1 MYIYIYI
8 LDVSAFCWVTSKF
21 IHSMF
26 YDYLDN
32 ITLISNPNWVNPTAA
47 TTSSAGHARMVLSIC
62 CRSTCFPKIYL
73 LDYLVFLY
81 SSLLGFLCFCF
92 VVLLSCCNV
101 ALLCCCLVFLFLYN
115 TLQLSMENVI
125 ESGGCHAC
133 SPKRQ
138 AANGQLYN
146 SSCQWPALQFKLPMA
161 SSPTLHG
168 DMRWNSA
175 KCAAR
180 SSIKRSLDVSS

>member
-1 MYIYIYI
+1 
-8 LDVSAFCWVTSKF
+8 
-21 IHSMF
+21 MF
-26 YDYLDN
+26 YDELDN

-62 CRSTCFPKIYL
+62 CRSTCLPKLYL

-146 SSCQWPALQFKLPMA
+146 SSCQWPALQFVKKHNATNA
-161 SSPTLHG
+161 SITWIQCDASWMKH
-168 DMRWNSA
+168 A
-175 KCAAR
+175 VKF
-180 SSIKRSLDVSS
+180 I

>member
-1 MYIYIYI
+1 
-8 LDVSAFCWVTSKF
+8 
-21 IHSMF
+21 
-26 YDYLDN
+26 
-32 ITLISNPNWVNPTAA
+32 
-47 TTSSAGHARMVLSIC
+47 MVLSIC
-62 CRSTCFPKIYL
+62 CRSTCLPKLYV

-81 SSLLGFLCFCF
+81 SSLLGFLWFCF

-125 ESGGCHAC
+125 ESGGCHCC

-146 SSCQWPALQFKLPMA
+146 SSCKWPALQLVKKHNATNA
-161 SSPTLHG
+161 SITWIQSIYFMSQMFNAWTAGWMCDKAPPQKFGYVNICHRSPRQGPHL
-168 DMRWNSA
+168 
-175 KCAAR
+175 
-180 SSIKRSLDVSS
+180 